1 MGSLFQRNRNGYGN
15 LVLKSC
21 FLEEVVVATYSDRGW
36 MTKQIKG
43 KVGGDQG
50 RILTKTVSV
59 LSSLLSF
66 WPRIGIV
73 SDSGKRVRRMAVPL
87 QIYSQTSCSVLQK

>member
-1 MGSLFQRNRNGYGN
+1 M
-15 LVLKSC
+15 
-21 FLEEVVVATYSDRGW
+21 ATYSDRGW

>member
-43 KVGGDQG
+43 KVGGGPRKD
-50 RILTKTVSV
+50 IDKNSKCFVLFTKFLAKNRHSV
-59 LSSLLSF
+59 RF
-66 WPRIGIV
+66 REEG
-73 SDSGKRVRRMAVPL
+73 
-87 QIYSQTSCSVLQK
+87 